1 MLHEFLVKNRVA
13 ILVRA
18 RAKAAARP
26 APLATNEELESGI
39 PVFLDQLIEAMTL
52 SHASDGEQAL
62 SAARHG
68 SDLLRRGF
76 TVAQVVHDYGSVCQ
90 AVTELADET
99 QVPITADEF
108 RFFNQYL
115 DDSIAGAVTEYSR
128 QRELSITADGRER
141 LGELAHEL
149 RNSLGAAMLAF
160 QSLRTGQVGP
170 GGSTAALLGRSLL
183 RLSGV
188 VHSSIARVRL
198 EAGMRAPERMSL
210 RELVEELAVS
220 NSMSASSRN
229 VALVVQP
236 VESGVEIEGDR
247 QLLAAALANIVQNA
261 CKFTPSEGRVSV
273 KTAATRD
280 RVIIEVADQCGG
292 LPPGKAE
299 ELSAPVQHS
308 GTDPVGLG
316 LGLSISRRSI
326 AASGG
331 QIRVS
336 DVPGVGCVFT
346 IELPRLGPVP

>member
-1 MLHEFLVKNRVA
+1 MLREFLVANRAA
-13 ILVRA
+13 ILARA
-18 RAKAAARP
+18 RAKATART
-26 APLATNEELESGI
+26 APLATEEELESGI
-39 PVFLDQLIEAMTL
+39 PLFLDQLIEAM
-52 SHASDGEQAL
+52 AL
-62 SAARHG
+62 SSTSSGQQTVSASNHG
-68 SDLLRRGF
+68 SQLLRRGF
-76 TVAQVVHDYGSVCQ
+76 TVAQVVHDYGGVCQ

-99 QVPITADEF
+99 QVPITVEEF

-128 QRELSITADGRER
+128 QRELAITADGRER

-160 QSLRTGQVGP
+160 QSLRSGQVGP

-198 EAGMRAPERMSL
+198 EAGMKAMERVSV
-210 RELVEELAVS
+210 RELVDEIAVT

-229 VALVVQP
+229 VALIVAP
-236 VESGVEIEGDR
+236 VDLGVDVEGDR

-261 CKFTPSEGRVSV
+261 CKFTPSEGRVFV
-273 KTAATRD
+273 KTFASRD
-280 RVIIEVADQCGG
+280 RVVIEVSDQCGG

-299 ELSAPVQHS
+299 ELSLPVQHA
-308 GTDPVGLG
+308 GGEPVGLG

-331 QIRVS
+331 HIRVR
-336 DVPGVGCVFT
+336 DVPGIGCIFIVD
-346 IELPRLGPVP
+346 LPRLAPVS